1 MRAAALELRGRTH
14 VVGIA
19 DLAVSGAAG
28 DFLITHALGSCLGV
42 TAYDP
47 VARVGGLVHV
57 MLPIAA
63 ATGDE
68 ASQRPAKYVET
79 GVALLF
85 RELYARGARKERIE
99 LRVAGGARTT
109 GAAVDECFEIG
120 RRNTTALKK
129 VLWQNGIL
137 IRAQD
142 LGGTHSRTLSLALD
156 HGRVAVSTGGS
167 TRWLGG
173 EEPCP

>member
-1 MRAAALELRGRTH
+1 MRPATLPARSRTH

-19 DLAVSGAAG
+19 DLVVSHTAG
-28 DFLITHALGSCLGV
+28 DILITHALGSCLGV

-47 VARVGGLVHV
+47 LARVGGLVHV
-57 MLPIAA
+57 MLPVAA

-68 ASQRPAKYVET
+68 AARRPAKYVET

-85 RELYARGARKERIE
+85 RELYALGARKERIE
-99 LRVAGGARTT
+99 LRAVGGARTT
-109 GAAVDECFEIG
+109 GAVVDECFEIG

-129 VLWQNGIL
+129 VLWQNGVL
-137 IRAQD
+137 VRGQD
-142 LGGTHSRTLSLALD
+142 LGGTQSRTLSLALD
-156 HGRVAVSTGGS
+156 DGRVEVSTGGT

-173 EEPCP
+173 ESSCP